1 MHLATSCQAHWQH
14 VSVLAPQEVCTPV
27 LWTVSSLQAT
37 PQIACTG
44 SKICMSQ
51 HLQVLQEEFQ
61 VMPNG
66 TKRAR
71 DVPVAEKMKGG
82 EAWKDAAIRAVKEEL
97 GSVLPVAPQVTSF

>member
-1 MHLATSCQAHWQH
+1 VYSCVVDCIISAGNATN
-14 VSVLAPQEVCTPV
+14 
-27 LWTVSSLQAT
+27 SLH
-37 PQIACTG
+37 
-44 SKICMSQ
+44 SKQNYMLQ